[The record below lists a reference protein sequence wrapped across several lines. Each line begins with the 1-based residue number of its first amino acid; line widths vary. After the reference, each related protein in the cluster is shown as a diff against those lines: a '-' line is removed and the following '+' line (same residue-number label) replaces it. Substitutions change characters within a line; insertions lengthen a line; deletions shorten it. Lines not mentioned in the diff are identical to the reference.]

1 MTQPQGL
8 ISLLQNR
15 GNNED
20 SSIVSQFS
28 PIGSLIEGGPKGYAN
43 HYMLPFM
50 LANMFNNDD
59 LRRNQQLSGW
69 GFNKFRY
76 RRFTNKS
83 GRTYFNDGYATASR
97 RRNPRFT

>member
-1 MTQPQGL
+1 MAQLQGL

-20 SSIVSQFS
+20 SSIISQFS

-59 LRRNQQLSGW
+59 QEE
-69 GFNKFRY
+69 
-76 RRFTNKS
+76 TNS
-83 GRTYFNDGYATASR
+83 YQGGG
-97 RRNPRFT
+97 